1 VTQLTPTD
9 MKTFSLIL
17 LAHLGLIMSV
27 HAQGGSRLST
37 PSTDQKKQLQQAAQR
52 LREAQTSGELDQ
64 AKSTAKELLKN
75 LPSSIKDAAQSAAQ
89 SPELKA
95 QAMDAVKSA
104 AQSILPQAQG
114 LLRQPGTPAA
124 VPTPAPV
131 VMPAVQDQP
140 PKGPKP
146 LALAPIAG
154 GNTAVDP
161 NTANPTA
168 IIEADN
174 SVFDLKTSVFIY
186 TGHVRARHPDF
197 YIECE
202 ELEVHMVKQEESKGG
217 PKPAPKVANDPI
229 LIDGKKKSEAPPIK
243 KAIARGPMVT
253 IEKRSEQGDVQQ
265 GKCRRLDYDGAT
277 GDITLSDYPQVQR
290 GNVLQI
296 ATQSDTTMVFKKSG
310 KFITNGRPRTV
321 ILNDAAAPAANP
333 NAQ

>member
-1 VTQLTPTD
+1 
-9 MKTFSLIL
+9 
-17 LAHLGLIMSV
+17 
-27 HAQGGSRLST
+27 
-37 PSTDQKKQLQQAAQR
+37 
-52 LREAQTSGELDQ
+52 
-64 AKSTAKELLKN
+64 
-75 LPSSIKDAAQSAAQ
+75 
-89 SPELKA
+89 
-95 QAMDAVKSA
+95 
-104 AQSILPQAQG
+104 PQ
-114 LLRQPGTPAA
+114 
-124 VPTPAPV
+124 
-131 VMPAVQDQP
+131 
-140 PKGPKP
+140 GPKP
-146 LALAPIAG
+146 LALAPIG
-154 GNTAVDP
+154 GGSTAADP

-174 SVFDLKTSVFIY
+174 SVFDLKTSIFIY

-202 ELEVHMVKQEESKGG
+202 ELEVHMVKQDESKSGQ
-217 PKPAPKVANDPI
+217 KPAPKVANDPI
-229 LIDGKKKSEAPPIK
+229 LIDGRKKSEAPPIK

-321 ILNDAAAPAANP
+321 ILNDTAAPAANP